1 LRLVTFPPLP
11 PFPERKLPRF
21 SRRIALATALL
32 APWLYFRR
40 LDFFFAGMTF
50 SCPLENLFREEVV
63 PAHFSLR
70 ISSKYFLGKPSTTYQ
85 RPAAPDSKPMKRDT
99 TGHTKDSFRRRPVI
113 VLAIGL

>member
-63 PAHFSLR
+63 PAHFPLR
-70 ISSKYFLGKPSTTYQ
+70 ISSKYFSASHRQPINDQ
-85 RPAAPDSKPMKRDT
+85 PPDSKPMKRGT

>member
-21 SRRIALATALL
+21 SRRMALATALL

-40 LDFFFAGMTF
+40 LDFFFAGMSF
-50 SCPLENLFREEVV
+50 SCPLESLFWEEVV
-63 PAHFSLR
+63 PS
-70 ISSKYFLGKPSTTYQ
+70 ISAANLKQILFGPAIDNLSTTI
-85 RPAAPDSKPMKRDT
+85 RAARKTDETRYDRL
-99 TGHTKDSFRRRPVI
+99 TKDCFWRRPVI

>member
-21 SRRIALATALL
+21 SRRMALATALL

-63 PAHFSLR
+63 PA
-70 ISSKYFLGKPSTTYQ
+70 YFRHES
-85 RPAAPDSKPMKRDT
+85 PANT
-99 TGHTKDSFRRRPVI
+99 FRASNRQPVNDQPRRTQNR
-113 VLAIGL
+113 